1 VDVAS
6 QFTVNSGGG
15 TSAVWGPFS
24 LATSLSAV
32 FDMQAVGSSNGAVIM
47 QYSKDNKATWEQVG
61 AQAKNGSTS
70 YVTGKLIDLSAETV
84 PWGPAIYIRFLNSTS
99 NNVNIKNLKI
109 TASVYTINGIDSLPD
124 ESQILKREY
133 YNLKGQQVTTDFKGI
148 VIEKIFSSDNRLYL
162 RKILKSIDY
171 QYDK

>member
-1 VDVAS
+1 
-6 QFTVNSGGG
+6 
-15 TSAVWGPFS
+15 
-24 LATSLSAV
+24 
-32 FDMQAVGSSNGAVIM
+32 
-47 QYSKDNKATWEQVG
+47 
-61 AQAKNGSTS
+61 
-70 YVTGKLIDLSAETV
+70 
-84 PWGPAIYIRFLNSTS
+84 
-99 NNVNIKNLKI
+99 VNIKNLKI

-133 YNLKGQQVTTDFKGI
+133 YNLQGQQVTTDFKGI